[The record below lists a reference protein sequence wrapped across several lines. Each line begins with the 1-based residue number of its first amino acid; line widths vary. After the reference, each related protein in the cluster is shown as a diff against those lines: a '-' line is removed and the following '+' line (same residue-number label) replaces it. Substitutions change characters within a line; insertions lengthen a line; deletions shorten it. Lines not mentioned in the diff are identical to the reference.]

1 MTGLSHLGRS
11 GGLVESPTLPLST
24 GFHNR
29 LTWVQSERQQKS
41 QAWVMR
47 DGAVLC
53 HLPPD
58 GVNRI
63 SNVTHGDIQIKRAPG
78 CEAKLGEGCFRGC
91 LYCQRNGFQEEEKQG
106 HLWRS

>member
-1 MTGLSHLGRS
+1 
-11 GGLVESPTLPLST
+11 
-24 GFHNR
+24 
-29 LTWVQSERQQKS
+29 
-41 QAWVMR
+41 MR
-47 DGAVLC
+47 DEAVLC

-91 LYCQRNGFQEEEKQG
+91 LYCQRNGFQEEEKQFL
-106 HLWRS
+106 LWRK